1 MRCNGCGGCIS
12 PAPTH
17 NIAVL
22 LSATREFLFFC
33 CKIYPHKQC
42 VTVVG
47 MEQEPHVTQEE
58 ADQALLKLIDKCYEK
73 DEYLATRELPE
84 DTKLLIFTTSDG
96 KEMIPTWQ
104 FGEGGKQLPKIA
116 ELVEAFHER
125 PLALITLL
133 RTPLEAYE
141 NVVPIEVLRK
151 LATGYVSEEYVQP
164 MVDYLIRR
172 ANEINT

>member
-22 LSATREFLFFC
+22 LSVSREFLFFC
-33 CKIYPHKQC
+33 CKICRYERY

-58 ADQALLKLIDKCYEK
+58 ADQALLKLIAECYEK
-73 DEYLATRELPE
+73 AAYLAKEGRDEATG
-84 DTKLLIFTTSDG
+84 LLMFTTSDG

-164 MVDYLIRR
+164 MVDYLKRR

>member
-22 LSATREFLFFC
+22 LSVSREFLFFC
-33 CKIYPHKQC
+33 CKICRYERY

-58 ADQALLKLIDKCYEK
+58 ADQALLKLIAECYEK
-73 DEYLATRELPE
+73 AAYLAKEGRDEATG
-84 DTKLLIFTTSDG
+84 LLMFTTSDG

-133 RTPLEAYE
+133 RKPLEAYE
-141 NVVPIEVLRK
+141 NVVPIEVLQK
-151 LATGYVSEEYVQP
+151 LAAGDVSEEDAQP
-164 MVDYLIRR
+164 MVDYLKRR